1 MTVASAARGLAR
13 ACHPL
18 PAVAVT
24 FVMSAFAWAL
34 GWRGGS
40 LVVLVGAIL
49 VGQLSVGWSNDAHD
63 AALDRRADR
72 SAKPTVAGLVSPGA
86 LWSAAVGALA
96 SSCALSWWAAGWLGG
111 SFHVLALAMAWLYNV
126 RLSRTAWSWLPYAV
140 AFGAMP
146 AFLTIGLDGSAPP
159 AWAVATFAVVG
170 VAGHLANAVPDV
182 EADRAAGI
190 DGLAV
195 RLGAAAATAVCWALL
210 GAGTAI
216 LALAVSGSSA
226 LLAVVVVAAYL
237 VALTI
242 AVVARGRS
250 VSYHALLAVVAVDV
264 VALVAA
270 GAVAGWPA

>member
-1 MTVASAARGLAR
+1 MTPASAARGLAR

-34 GWRGGS
+34 GWRGGAFAL
-40 LVVLVGAIL
+40 LVAAIL

-63 AALDRRADR
+63 AALDRRVDR
-72 SAKPTVAGLVSPGA
+72 GTKPTVAGLVSAGA
-86 LWSAAVGALA
+86 LWVAAAAALA
-96 SSCALSWWAAGWLGG
+96 TSCALSWWAAGWLGG

-126 RLSRTAWSWLPYAV
+126 RLSRTAWSWLPYAI

-159 AWAVATFAVVG
+159 AWAVAAFAVVG
-170 VAGHLANAVPDV
+170 VAGHLANAVPDID
-182 EADRAAGI
+182 ADRSAGV

-195 RLGAAAATAVCWALL
+195 RLGPVAAIAACWVLLAV
-210 GAGTAI
+210 GTAI
-216 LALAVSGSSA
+216 LAFAVAGSSPI
-226 LLAVVVVAAYL
+226 LAAVVVAAYV
-237 VALTI
+237 VALVI

-250 VSYHALLAVVAVDV
+250 VSYHALMAVVAVDV
-264 VALVAA
+264 IALVAA
-270 GAVAGWPA
+270 GAVAG